1 MIPYMDN
8 LPDLA
13 LSLEFAACGLLTTEV
28 NGTICRANATFC
40 SWIGFNADEL
50 IGKKKV
56 QELFTVGGRFFHHT
70 HLAPLLQMQGSVA
83 EIQLDLISRNNKTIP
98 VLINAIRRQ
107 HGGRQFDEFAFIV
120 ATDRKNYER
129 ELISA
134 RKTAEQT
141 LQSLYA
147 AQKELHES
155 RDILGIAIRS
165 ARMGVWSKNLTT
177 NEIWCSPELEQLTGF
192 TQGALANTATD
203 FYQLIH
209 AEDRA
214 AFMAELD
221 KSVETKS
228 SYEIQFRL
236 QHINGNWLTMEGRGH
251 ATYSKKGEALSI
263 FGIVIDI
270 SERKAT
276 EEQLL
281 ELNKQLSISDR
292 RKDEFLATLAH
303 ELRNP
308 LAPMRNV
315 LEIMRLKENDDPF
328 LRWSR
333 DVIERH
339 VSQMTHLVDDLM
351 EASRISQGRLQL
363 RKQQIDLCEVIQHAI
378 EASQALMQDAKHQFT
393 LTKPDHPVVVD
404 ADATRVIQIISNLL
418 TNAAKYTPQG
428 GSIYLTLMQENGE
441 AILSVRDT
449 GIGIPADQL
458 TNVFT
463 MFSQLT
469 PALERSQG
477 GLGIGLSL
485 VQGLVTLHGGTIT
498 AHSEG
503 AGKGSEFIV
512 RLPVSL
518 GAGSS
523 IREEKKSPPIEVTSK
538 RILIVDDNID
548 AAESLAL
555 LLQITG
561 HETHGAHDGIKGLAA
576 AETFLPDFILL
587 DIGLPDINGY
597 EVARRIRQQPWGEKI
612 CLIAA
617 TGWGQDKDKALAEE
631 AGFDYHLTKPINF
644 QELGQLLSKKIT

>member
-1 MIPYMDN
+1 MDN

-251 ATYSKKGEALSI
+251 ATYSENGEALSI

-523 IREEKKSPPIEVTSK
+523 IREEKKSPPVGVTSK

-561 HETHGAHDGIKGLAA
+561 HETRSAHDGIKGLAA

-597 EVARRIRQQPWGEKI
+597 EVARRIRQQPWGQKI

-617 TGWGQDKDKALAEE
+617 TGWGQDKDKAAAEE
-631 AGFDYHLTKPINF
+631 AGFNHHLTKPIDF